1 MFKPYLT
8 LCLLWIGALLSAC
21 TPSATSPN
29 ARYLSAMQQGIA
41 RHFTDANRYQGKVCR
56 VTLKYAANQR
66 YQVLRTEGDELLC
79 LKTWS
84 LVASAPDL
92 PAPPPELADGVAIDF
107 RP

>member
-1 MFKPYLT
+1 MYKPYLT
-8 LCLLWIGALLSAC
+8 LGLLIVGVILSGC
-21 TPSATSPN
+21 HATAPEN
-29 ARYLSAMQQGIA
+29 QRYLAAMQQGIA
-41 RHFTDANRYQGKVCR
+41 RHFTDAQRYQGKVCR

-92 PAPPPELADGVAIDF
+92 PAPPPQLADGVAIDF

>member
-1 MFKPYLT
+1 MYQPYLA
-8 LCLLWIGALLSAC
+8 LGLLILGGLISGC
-21 TPSATSPN
+21 SSTGPEN
-29 ARYLSAMQQGIA
+29 DRYLTAMQQGIQ
-41 RHFTDANRYQGKVCR
+41 RHFDDAVRYHGKVCR

-84 LVASAPDL
+84 LVASASDL